1 MAGNIKGITI
11 EIGGDTQPLQTALK
25 GLNKQASEATKELRQ
40 IDKALK
46 FDTGNVTL
54 LTQKQEVLAKQVET
68 TKEKLATLRQA
79 QAQVEAQFK
88 AGNIGADQYRAF
100 QREVESTQTVLKGYE
115 SKLESV
121 NRALSENGAQVET
134 NQSKLNRL
142 QNEQAQ
148 LVSESEKLQS
158 SFKLQESALATTASE
173 ADKLALAQQKVA
185 SHSEILEKQIHN
197 LEQQLSLTK
206 SEYGENSVE
215 ANKLEKTLNETKTAY
230 NNLQNEMEELA
241 SSSASSKASLE
252 ETNSLLKADLL
263 MEFGDQ
269 LGELSQKLIDFGQQS
284 LDAFLEVDEG
294 MDIIVTKTG
303 ATGSALEEMTDIAKT
318 LATELPTDFNTAG
331 SAVGELNTQFGL
343 TGDALKSASTQL
355 IQFSEINGSDVT
367 SSAISAKQAI
377 EAYGLEATDLS
388 SVLDTVTYTSQSTG
402 VGVQELMDKAVAGAP
417 QIKALGLS
425 FDEGVTL
432 MGQFEK
438 AGIDSSAALSSLSK
452 AAVKYAG
459 DGLTLQ
465 EGLAGTI
472 EQIKT
477 STSETEALSL
487 ASEIFG
493 SKAAPRMVD
502 AIKRGALS
510 FEDLAGT
517 ADKAAG
523 IVTQTYEGTLDPI
536 DQFTTAQNTAKLA
549 MAEMGDAIAAT
560 LAPILE
566 ILASLLQAVA
576 TWFSG
581 LSEPVK
587 QFIVIVGSLVAA
599 LGLVLPI
606 FIALQAAAMAMG
618 TTIMGMITAAAPIV
632 GIILGVIAV
641 VALLVVGIQ
650 QLWQHHEG
658 FRTAVTE
665 IWNAIYAFLS
675 VIIQQISSFVM
686 SIWGTLTTWWTE
698 NQQLILNAANT
709 VWTAISTVIQTIMT
723 ILGPYLQA
731 SWENIKLIITTAW
744 DIIKVVVETAIN
756 VVLGIIKAVMQIIT
770 GDWSGAW
777 ETIKQV
783 VSTVWEAIKSLI
795 SIVLSAIAQFI
806 SNSWNGIKG
815 TMTNLLN
822 SIKSVVSNV
831 WNSIKST
838 ISSILSSI
846 GSTVS
851 SVWNGM
857 KATISGVLS
866 GISNTVS
873 SVWNGVKST
882 ITNAINGAKNAVS
895 SAINAITNA
904 INGAKNAVSSA
915 INAIKNLFNF
925 KIKWPH
931 IPLPHF
937 SVSGSANPLDWL
949 KGGLP
954 KISIQWYAKG
964 GILTKPTAFGMTGN
978 SLMVGG
984 EAGREAVLPLNNQTL
999 GSIGR
1004 SIAATMPSK
1013 GTTITVNITDVV
1025 IREEAD
1031 MKKLAD
1037 YVAGRLADEMARQA
1051 LLRGGTV

>member
-11 EIGGDTQPLQTALK
+11 EIGGDTQPLQNALK
-25 GLNKQASEATKELRQ
+25 GVNKQASEATKELRQ
-40 IDKALK
+40 IDKVLK

-54 LTQKQEVLAKQVET
+54 LPQKQEVLAKQVET

-100 QREVESTQTVLKGYE
+100 QREVESTQTVLKSYE

-121 NRALSENGAQVET
+121 NKALSENGAQVET

-148 LVSESEKLQS
+148 LVSESEKLNS
-158 SFKLQESALATTASE
+158 SFKLQESALGSTASE

-388 SVLDTVTYTSQSTG
+388 SVLDTVTYTSQATG

-438 AGIDSSAALSSLSK
+438 AGVDSSAALSSLSK

-523 IVTQTYEGTLDPI
+523 IVTQTYKGTLDPI

-549 MAEMGDAIAAT
+549 MAEMGDAIA
-560 LAPILE
+560 
-566 ILASLLQAVA
+566 
-576 TWFSG
+576 TWFSD

-632 GIILGVIAV
+632 GIILGVIAAI
-641 VALLVVGIQ
+641 ALLVVGIQ

-665 IWNAIYAFLS
+665 TWNAIYAFLS
-675 VIIQQISSFVM
+675 AIIQQISSFVM
-686 SIWGTLTTWWTE
+686 LIWGTLTTWWTE

-709 VWTAISTVIQTIMT
+709 MWTAISTVIQTIMT

-744 DIIKVVVETAIN
+744 DIIKLVVETAIN

-777 ETIKQV
+777 ETIKQI

-795 SIVLSAIAQFI
+795 SIVLTVIAQFI

-831 WNSIKST
+831 WNGIKST

-851 SVWNGM
+851 SIWNGM

-866 GISNTVS
+866 GISNTVT
-873 SVWNGVKST
+873 SVWNGVKAT
-882 ITNAINGAKNAVS
+882 
-895 SAINAITNA
+895 ITNA

-915 INAIKNLFNF
+915 INAIKNLFKF

-1004 SIAATMPSK
+1004 SIAATIPNK

-1051 LLRGGTV
+1051 LLRGGRV

>member
-806 SNSWNGIKG
+806 SNSWN
-815 TMTNLLN
+815 
-822 SIKSVVSNV
+822 
-831 WNSIKST
+831 SIKST

-882 ITNAINGAKNAVS
+882 
-895 SAINAITNA
+895 ITNA

>member
-11 EIGGDTQPLQTALK
+11 EIGGDTQPLQNALK
-25 GLNKQASEATKELRQ
+25 GVNKQASEATKELRQ

-142 QNEQAQ
+142 QNEQTQ
-148 LVSESEKLQS
+148 LVSESEKLTS
-158 SFKLQESALATTASE
+158 SYKLQESALATTASE
-173 ADKLALAQQKVA
+173 ADKLSLAQQKVA

-197 LEQQLSLTK
+197 LEQQLTLTK

-215 ANKLEKTLNETKTAY
+215 ANKLEKSLNETMIAY

-241 SSSASSKASLE
+241 SSSASSKATLE

-269 LGELSQKLIDFGQQS
+269 LGELSQKLIDFGQKS

-303 ATGSALEEMTDIAKT
+303 ATGSALEEMTGIAKN

-367 SSAISAKQAI
+367 SSAISANQAI

-388 SVLDTVTYTSQSTG
+388 RVLDTVTYTSQATG

-438 AGIDSSAALSSLSK
+438 AGVDSSAVLSSLSK
-452 AAVKYAG
+452 AAVTYAQE
-459 DGLTLQ
+459 GLTLQ

-472 EQIKT
+472 EQIQT

-566 ILASLLQAVA
+566 VLASLLQAVA

-587 QFIVIVGSLVAA
+587 QFIVIVGSLVTV

-606 FIALQAAAMAMG
+606 LIALQAAAMAMG
-618 TTIMGMITAAAPIV
+618 TTVMGMIAVAAPIV
-632 GIILGVIAV
+632 GMVLGIIAAIS
-641 VALLVVGIQ
+641 LLVVGIQ
-650 QLWQHHEG
+650 QLWQHNET
-658 FRTAVTE
+658 FRTVVTE
-665 IWNAIYAFLS
+665 VWNSIYTFLS
-675 VIIQQISSFVM
+675 VIIQQLSSFIMFV
-686 SIWGTLTTWWTE
+686 WGTLTTWWTE
-698 NQQLILNAANT
+698 NQQLILNATNT
-709 VWTAISTVIQTIMT
+709 VWTAISTVIQTIMS

-731 SWENIKLIITTAW
+731 SWENIKLMITTAW
-744 DIIKVVVETAIN
+744 DIIKLVVETAIN
-756 VVLGIIKAVMQIIT
+756 VVLGIIKAVMQVIT

-795 SIVLSAIAQFI
+795 SIVLSAIAQLI
-806 SNSWNGIKG
+806 SNTWNGIRG
-815 TMTNLLN
+815 
-822 SIKSVVSNV
+822 
-831 WNSIKST
+831 T
-838 ISSILSSI
+838 ISNLMSAIQGIITSIWSSIQSFIGAILSGIS
-846 GSTVS
+846 GTVS
-851 SVWNGM
+851 SVWNNM
-857 KATISGVLS
+857 KATISGVLN
-866 GISNTVS
+866 GISSTVS
-873 SVWNGVKST
+873 SIWNGIKNS
-882 ITNAINGAKNAVS
+882 ISNAINGARDAVS
-895 SAINAITNA
+895 N
-904 INGAKNAVSSA
+904 A

-925 KIKWPH
+925 QIRWPH

-937 SVSGSANPLDWL
+937 RVSGSPNPLDWL

-954 KISIQWYAKG
+954 SIGIDWYAKG
-964 GILTKPTAFGMTGN
+964 GILTKPTAFGMNGN

-984 EAGREAVLPLNNQTL
+984 EAGREAVLPLNDQTL
-999 GSIGR
+999 GAIGR
-1004 SIAATMPSK
+1004 GIAKTMT
-1013 GTTITVNITDVV
+1013 GTFPPIQITITGNSV
-1025 IREEAD
+1025 REETD
-1031 MKKLAD
+1031 LTKLAD
-1037 YVAGRLADEMARQA
+1037 MVGEKLLYELERQQG
-1051 LLRGGTV
+1051 LRGVRP

>member
-1 MAGNIKGITI
+1 YK
-11 EIGGDTQPLQTALK
+11 
-25 GLNKQASEATKELRQ
+25 
-40 IDKALK
+40 
-46 FDTGNVTL
+46 
-54 LTQKQEVLAKQVET
+54 
-68 TKEKLATLRQA
+68 
-79 QAQVEAQFK
+79 
-88 AGNIGADQYRAF
+88 
-100 QREVESTQTVLKGYE
+100 
-115 SKLESV
+115 
-121 NRALSENGAQVET
+121 
-134 NQSKLNRL
+134 
-142 QNEQAQ
+142 
-148 LVSESEKLQS
+148 
-158 SFKLQESALATTASE
+158 
-173 ADKLALAQQKVA
+173 
-185 SHSEILEKQIHN
+185 
-197 LEQQLSLTK
+197 
-206 SEYGENSVE
+206 
-215 ANKLEKTLNETKTAY
+215 
-230 NNLQNEMEELA
+230 
-241 SSSASSKASLE
+241 
-252 ETNSLLKADLL
+252 
-263 MEFGDQ
+263 
-269 LGELSQKLIDFGQQS
+269 
-284 LDAFLEVDEG
+284 
-294 MDIIVTKTG
+294 
-303 ATGSALEEMTDIAKT
+303 
-318 LATELPTDFNTAG
+318 
-331 SAVGELNTQFGL
+331 
-343 TGDALKSASTQL
+343 
-355 IQFSEINGSDVT
+355 
-367 SSAISAKQAI
+367 
-377 EAYGLEATDLS
+377 
-388 SVLDTVTYTSQSTG
+388 
-402 VGVQELMDKAVAGAP
+402 
-417 QIKALGLS
+417 
-425 FDEGVTL
+425 
-432 MGQFEK
+432 
-438 AGIDSSAALSSLSK
+438 
-452 AAVKYAG
+452 
-459 DGLTLQ
+459 
-465 EGLAGTI
+465 
-472 EQIKT
+472 
-477 STSETEALSL
+477 
-487 ASEIFG
+487 
-493 SKAAPRMVD
+493 
-502 AIKRGALS
+502 
-510 FEDLAGT
+510 
-517 ADKAAG
+517 
-523 IVTQTYEGTLDPI
+523 GTLDPI

-566 ILASLLQAVA
+566 VLASLLQAIA
-576 TWFSG
+576 TWFSD

-632 GIILGVIAV
+632 GIILGVIAAI
-641 VALLVVGIQ
+641 ALLVVGIQ

-665 IWNAIYAFLS
+665 TWNAIYAFLS
-675 VIIQQISSFVM
+675 AIIQQISSFVM
-686 SIWGTLTTWWTE
+686 LIWGTLTTWWTE

-709 VWTAISTVIQTIMT
+709 MWTAISTVIQTIMT

-744 DIIKVVVETAIN
+744 DIIKLVVETAIN

-777 ETIKQV
+777 ETIKQI

-795 SIVLSAIAQFI
+795 SIVLTVIAQFI

-831 WNSIKST
+831 WNGIKST

-851 SVWNGM
+851 SIWNGM

-866 GISNTVS
+866 GISNTVT
-873 SVWNGVKST
+873 SVWNGVKAT
-882 ITNAINGAKNAVS
+882 
-895 SAINAITNA
+895 ITNA

-915 INAIKNLFNF
+915 INAIKNLFKF

-1004 SIAATMPSK
+1004 SIAATIPNK

-1051 LLRGGTV
+1051 LLRGGRV

>member
-11 EIGGDTQPLQTALK
+11 EIGGDTQPLQNALK
-25 GLNKQASEATKELRQ
+25 GVNKQASEATKELRQ

-121 NRALSENGAQVET
+121 NKALSDNGTQVES
-134 NQSKLNRL
+134 NRSKLNRL

-148 LVSESEKLQS
+148 LVSESEKLNS

-215 ANKLEKTLNETKTAY
+215 ANKLEKTLNETKTSY
-230 NNLQNEMEELA
+230 NNLQNEMEGLA

-303 ATGSALEEMTDIAKT
+303 ATGSALEEMTDITKT

-388 SVLDTVTYTSQSTG
+388 SVLDTVTYTSQATG

-438 AGIDSSAALSSLSK
+438 AGVDSSAALSSLSK

-472 EQIKT
+472 GQIKA

-587 QFIVIVGSLVAA
+587 QFIVIVGSLVVA

-618 TTIMGMITAAAPIV
+618 TTIMGMIAVAAPIV

-675 VIIQQISSFVM
+675 VIIQQISSFIM

-698 NQQLILNAANT
+698 NQQLILEAANT

-756 VVLGIIKAVMQIIT
+756 VLLGIIKAVMQIIT

-795 SIVLSAIAQFI
+795 SIVLNAIAQFI

-831 WNSIKST
+831 WNGIKST

-846 GSTVS
+846 SSTVS
-851 SVWNGM
+851 S
-857 KATISGVLS
+857 I
-866 GISNTVS
+866 
-873 SVWNGVKST
+873 WNGVKST
-882 ITNAINGAKNAVS
+882 
-895 SAINAITNA
+895 ITNA

-984 EAGREAVLPLNNQTL
+984 EAGREAVLPLNDQTL
-999 GSIGR
+999 GAIGR
-1004 SIAATMPSK
+1004 GIAKTMTGILPPIQI
-1013 GTTITVNITDVV
+1013 TITGNSVREDV
-1025 IREEAD
+1025 D
-1031 MKKLAD
+1031 LTKLAD
-1037 YVAGRLADEMARQA
+1037 MVGEKLLYELERQQG
-1051 LLRGGTV
+1051 LRGVRS

>member
-11 EIGGDTQPLQTALK
+11 EIGGDTQPLQNALK
-25 GLNKQASEATKELRQ
+25 GVNKQASEATKELRQ

-148 LVSESEKLQS
+148 LVSESEKLNS
-158 SFKLQESALATTASE
+158 SFKLQESALGSTASE
-173 ADKLALAQQKVA
+173 ADKLALAEQKVA

-206 SEYGENSVE
+206 SEYGENSIE

-367 SSAISAKQAI
+367 SSALSAKQAI

-388 SVLDTVTYTSQSTG
+388 SVLDTVTYTSQATG
-402 VGVQELMDKAVAGAP
+402 VGVQELMDKAVVGAP

-438 AGIDSSAALSSLSK
+438 AGVDSSAALSK

-465 EGLAGTI
+465 DGLAGTI

-549 MAEMGDAIAAT
+549 MAEIGDAIAAT

-606 FIALQAAAMAMG
+606 FIALQAATMAMG
-618 TTIMGMITAAAPIV
+618 TTIMGVVTAAAPIV
-632 GIILGVIAV
+632 GIILGVIAAI
-641 VALLVVGIQ
+641 ALLVVGIQ

-795 SIVLSAIAQFI
+795 SIVLNAIAQFI

-822 SIKSVVSNV
+822 SIKGVVSNV
-831 WNSIKST
+831 WNGIEST

-857 KATISGVLS
+857 KATISGVLN

-882 ITNAINGAKNAVS
+882 ITI
-895 SAINAITNA
+895 A

-964 GILTKPTAFGMTGN
+964 GILTKPTAFGMTGD

-1004 SIAATMPSK
+1004 SIAATMPNK
-1013 GTTITVNITDVV
+1013 GTSITVNITDVV

-1037 YVAGRLADEMARQA
+1037 YVAGRLADEMNRQA

>member
-11 EIGGDTQPLQTALK
+11 EIGGDTQPLQNALK
-25 GLNKQASEATKELRQ
+25 GVNKQASEATKELRQ

-121 NRALSENGAQVET
+121 NRAFSENGAQVET

-148 LVSESEKLQS
+148 LVSESEKLNS

-206 SEYGENSVE
+206 SEYGENSIE

-388 SVLDTVTYTSQSTG
+388 SVLDTVTYTSQATG

-438 AGIDSSAALSSLSK
+438 AGVDSSAALSSLSK

-459 DGLTLQ
+459 EGLTLQ

-536 DQFTTAQNTAKLA
+536 DKFTTAQNTAKLA

-618 TTIMGMITAAAPIV
+618 TTIMGVVTAAAPIV
-632 GIILGVIAV
+632 GIILGVIAAI
-641 VALLVVGIQ
+641 ALLVVGIQ

-756 VVLGIIKAVMQIIT
+756 VVLGIIEAVMQIIT

-846 GSTVS
+846 GATVS

-882 ITNAINGAKNAVS
+882 
-895 SAINAITNA
+895 ITNA

-1004 SIAATMPSK
+1004 SIAATMPNK

-1051 LLRGGTV
+1051 LLRGGTA

>member
-11 EIGGDTQPLQTALK
+11 EIGGDTHPLQNALK
-25 GLNKQASEATKELRQ
+25 GVNKQASEATKELRQ

-79 QAQVEAQFK
+79 QSQVEAQFK
-88 AGNIGADQYRAF
+88 SGNIGADQYRAF
-100 QREVESTQTVLKGYE
+100 QREVEGTQTVLKGYE

-148 LVSESEKLQS
+148 LVSESEKLNS

-173 ADKLALAQQKVA
+173 ADKLALAQQKVT

-215 ANKLEKTLNETKTAY
+215 ANKLEKTLNETKIAY
-230 NNLQNEMEELA
+230 NNLQNKMKELA
-241 SSSASSKASLE
+241 SSSATSKASLE
-252 ETNSLLKADLL
+252 ETNNLLKADLL

-388 SVLDTVTYTSQSTG
+388 SVLDTVTYTSQATG

-417 QIKALGLS
+417 QIKAFGLS

-438 AGIDSSAALSSLSK
+438 AGVDSSAALSSLS
-452 AAVKYAG
+452 
-459 DGLTLQ
+459 
-465 EGLAGTI
+465 
-472 EQIKT
+472 
-477 STSETEALSL
+477 
-487 ASEIFG
+487 
-493 SKAAPRMVD
+493 
-502 AIKRGALS
+502 
-510 FEDLAGT
+510 
-517 ADKAAG
+517 KAAG

-536 DQFTTAQNTAKLA
+536 DKFTTAQNTAKLA
-549 MAEMGDAIAAT
+549 MAEMGDANAAT

-587 QFIVIVGSLVAA
+587 QFIVIVGSLVSA

-606 FIALQAAAMAMG
+606 FIALQAAATAMG
-618 TTIMGMITAAAPIV
+618 TTIMGMITTAAPIV

-756 VVLGIIKAVMQIIT
+756 VVLGIIKAVMQLIT

-777 ETIKQV
+777 EAIKQV

-795 SIVLSAIAQFI
+795 SIVLSAIVQFI

-882 ITNAINGAKNAVS
+882 ITNAINGSKKY
-895 SAINAITNA
+895 
-904 INGAKNAVSSA
+904 G
-915 INAIKNLFNF
+915 LFS
-925 KIKWPH
+925 H
-931 IPLPHF
+931 QCH
-937 SVSGSANPLDWL
+937 
-949 KGGLP
+949 
-954 KISIQWYAKG
+954 
-964 GILTKPTAFGMTGN
+964 
-978 SLMVGG
+978 
-984 EAGREAVLPLNNQTL
+984 
-999 GSIGR
+999 
-1004 SIAATMPSK
+1004 
-1013 GTTITVNITDVV
+1013 
-1025 IREEAD
+1025 
-1031 MKKLAD
+1031 
-1037 YVAGRLADEMARQA
+1037 
-1051 LLRGGTV
+1051 

>member
-11 EIGGDTQPLQTALK
+11 EIGGDTQPLQNALK
-25 GLNKQASEATKELRQ
+25 GVNKQASEATKELRQ

-121 NRALSENGAQVET
+121 NKALSDNGTQVES
-134 NQSKLNRL
+134 NRSKLNRL

-148 LVSESEKLQS
+148 LVSESEKLNS

-215 ANKLEKTLNETKTAY
+215 ANKLEKTLNETKTSY
-230 NNLQNEMEELA
+230 NNLQNEMEGLA

-284 LDAFLEVDEG
+284 LDAFLKVDEG

-388 SVLDTVTYTSQSTG
+388 SVLDTVTYTSQATG

-438 AGIDSSAALSSLSK
+438 AGVDSSAALSSLSK

-472 EQIKT
+472 GQIKA

-523 IVTQTYEGTLDPI
+523 IVTRTYEGTLDPI
-536 DQFTTAQNTAKLA
+536 DKFTTAQNTAKLA
-549 MAEMGDAIAAT
+549 MAEIGDAIAAT

-618 TTIMGMITAAAPIV
+618 TTVMGMITAAAPIV

-698 NQQLILNAANT
+698 NQQLILKAANT

-756 VVLGIIKAVMQIIT
+756 VLLGIIKAVMQIIT
-770 GDWSGAW
+770 GDWSGTW

-795 SIVLSAIAQFI
+795 SIVLNAIAQFI
-806 SNSWNGIKG
+806 SNSWNGIK
-815 TMTNLLN
+815 
-822 SIKSVVSNV
+822 
-831 WNSIKST
+831 ST

-846 GSTVS
+846 SSTVS
-851 SVWNGM
+851 SIWNGM

-866 GISNTVS
+866 GISSAVS

-882 ITNAINGAKNAVS
+882 
-895 SAINAITNA
+895 ITNA

-1004 SIAATMPSK
+1004 SIAATIPNK

-1037 YVAGRLADEMARQA
+1037 YVAGQLADEMTRQA

>member
-11 EIGGDTQPLQTALK
+11 EIGGDTQPLQNALK
-25 GLNKQASEATKELRQ
+25 GVNKQASEATKELRQ

-121 NRALSENGAQVET
+121 NKALSDNGTQVES
-134 NQSKLNRL
+134 NRSKLNRL

-148 LVSESEKLQS
+148 LVSESEKLNS

-197 LEQQLSLTK
+197 LGQQLSLTK

-215 ANKLEKTLNETKTAY
+215 ANKLEKTLNETKTSY
-230 NNLQNEMEELA
+230 NNLQNEMEGLA

-388 SVLDTVTYTSQSTG
+388 SVLDTVTYTSQATG

-438 AGIDSSAALSSLSK
+438 AGVDSSAALSSLSK

-472 EQIKT
+472 GQIKA

-523 IVTQTYEGTLDPI
+523 IVTRTYEGMLDPI
-536 DQFTTAQNTAKLA
+536 DKFTTAQNTAKLA
-549 MAEMGDAIAAT
+549 MAEIGDAIAAT

-698 NQQLILNAANT
+698 NQQLILKAANT

-756 VVLGIIKAVMQIIT
+756 VLLGIIKAVMQIIT
-770 GDWSGAW
+770 GDWSGTW

-795 SIVLSAIAQFI
+795 SIVLNAIAQFI
-806 SNSWNGIKG
+806 SNSWNGIK
-815 TMTNLLN
+815 
-822 SIKSVVSNV
+822 
-831 WNSIKST
+831 ST

-846 GSTVS
+846 SSTVS
-851 SVWNGM
+851 SIWNGM

-866 GISNTVS
+866 GISSAVS

-882 ITNAINGAKNAVS
+882 
-895 SAINAITNA
+895 ITNA

-1004 SIAATMPSK
+1004 SIAATMPNK

-1037 YVAGRLADEMARQA
+1037 YVAGQLADEMTRQA

>member
-641 VALLVVGIQ
+641 VARVVGIQ

-895 SAINAITNA
+895 SAINAI
-904 INGAKNAVSSA
+904 
-915 INAIKNLFNF
+915 KNLFNF

>member
-11 EIGGDTQPLQTALK
+11 EIGGDTQPLQNALK
-25 GLNKQASEATKELRQ
+25 GVNKQASEATKELRQ
-40 IDKALK
+40 IDKVLK

-54 LTQKQEVLAKQVET
+54 LPQKQEVLAKQVET

-100 QREVESTQTVLKGYE
+100 QREVESTQTVLKSYE

-121 NRALSENGAQVET
+121 NKALSENGAQVET

-148 LVSESEKLQS
+148 LVSESEKLNS
-158 SFKLQESALATTASE
+158 SFKLQESALGSTASE

-388 SVLDTVTYTSQSTG
+388 SVLDTVTYTSQATG

-438 AGIDSSAALSSLSK
+438 AGVDSSAALSSLSK

-493 SKAAPRMVD
+493 SKAAP
-502 AIKRGALS
+502 
-510 FEDLAGT
+510 
-517 ADKAAG
+517 
-523 IVTQTYEGTLDPI
+523 
-536 DQFTTAQNTAKLA
+536 
-549 MAEMGDAIAAT
+549 
-560 LAPILE
+560 
-566 ILASLLQAVA
+566 
-576 TWFSG
+576 
-581 LSEPVK
+581 
-587 QFIVIVGSLVAA
+587 
-599 LGLVLPI
+599 
-606 FIALQAAAMAMG
+606 
-618 TTIMGMITAAAPIV
+618 IV
-632 GIILGVIAV
+632 GIILGVIAAI
-641 VALLVVGIQ
+641 ALLVVGIQ

-665 IWNAIYAFLS
+665 TWNAIYAFLS
-675 VIIQQISSFVM
+675 AIIQQISSFVM
-686 SIWGTLTTWWTE
+686 LIWGTLTTWWTE

-709 VWTAISTVIQTIMT
+709 MWTAISTVIQTIMT

-744 DIIKVVVETAIN
+744 DIIKLVVETAIN

-777 ETIKQV
+777 ETIKQI

-795 SIVLSAIAQFI
+795 SIVLTVIAQFI

-831 WNSIKST
+831 WNGIKST

-851 SVWNGM
+851 SIWNGM

-866 GISNTVS
+866 GISNTVT
-873 SVWNGVKST
+873 SVWNGVKAT
-882 ITNAINGAKNAVS
+882 
-895 SAINAITNA
+895 ITNA

-915 INAIKNLFNF
+915 INAIKNLFKF

-1004 SIAATMPSK
+1004 SIAATIPNK

-1051 LLRGGTV
+1051 LLRGGRV

>member
-11 EIGGDTQPLQTALK
+11 EIGGDTQPLQNALK
-25 GLNKQASEATKELRQ
+25 GVNKQASEATKELRQ

-121 NRALSENGAQVET
+121 NKALSDNGTQVES
-134 NQSKLNRL
+134 NRSKLNRL

-148 LVSESEKLQS
+148 LVSESEKLNS

-197 LEQQLSLTK
+197 LGQQLSLTK

-215 ANKLEKTLNETKTAY
+215 ANKLEKTLNETKTSY
-230 NNLQNEMEELA
+230 NNLQNEMEGLA

-388 SVLDTVTYTSQSTG
+388 SVLDTVTYTSQATG

-438 AGIDSSAALSSLSK
+438 AGVDSSAALSSLSK

-472 EQIKT
+472 GQIKA

-523 IVTQTYEGTLDPI
+523 IVTRTYEGTLDPI
-536 DQFTTAQNTAKLA
+536 DKFTTAQNTAKLA
-549 MAEMGDAIAAT
+549 MAEIGDAIAAT

-698 NQQLILNAANT
+698 NQQLILKAANT

-756 VVLGIIKAVMQIIT
+756 VLLGIIKAVMRIIT
-770 GDWSGAW
+770 GDWSGTW

-795 SIVLSAIAQFI
+795 SIVLNAIAQFI
-806 SNSWNGIKG
+806 SNSWNGIK
-815 TMTNLLN
+815 
-822 SIKSVVSNV
+822 
-831 WNSIKST
+831 ST

-846 GSTVS
+846 SSTVS
-851 SVWNGM
+851 SIWNGM

-866 GISNTVS
+866 GISSAVS

-882 ITNAINGAKNAVS
+882 
-895 SAINAITNA
+895 ITNA

-1004 SIAATMPSK
+1004 SIAATMPNK

-1037 YVAGRLADEMARQA
+1037 YVAGQLADEMTRQA

>member
-11 EIGGDTQPLQTALK
+11 EIGGDTQPLQNALK
-25 GLNKQASEATKELRQ
+25 GVNKQASEATKELRQ

-121 NRALSENGAQVET
+121 NKALSDNGTQVES
-134 NQSKLNRL
+134 NRSKLNRL

-148 LVSESEKLQS
+148 LVSESEKLNS

-215 ANKLEKTLNETKTAY
+215 ANKLEKTLNETKTSY
-230 NNLQNEMEELA
+230 NNLQNEMEGLA

-388 SVLDTVTYTSQSTG
+388 SVLDTVTYTSQATG

-438 AGIDSSAALSSLSK
+438 AGVDSSAALSSLSK

-465 EGLAGTI
+465 EGLDGTI
-472 EQIKT
+472 GQIKA

-523 IVTQTYEGTLDPI
+523 IVTRTYEGTLDPI
-536 DQFTTAQNTAKLA
+536 DKFTTAQNTAKLA
-549 MAEMGDAIAAT
+549 MAEIGDAIAAT
-560 LAPILE
+560 LAPFLE
-566 ILASLLQAVA
+566 VLASLLQAVA

-698 NQQLILNAANT
+698 NQQLILKAANT

-756 VVLGIIKAVMQIIT
+756 VILGIIKAVMQIIT
-770 GDWSGAW
+770 GDWSGTW

-795 SIVLSAIAQFI
+795 SIVLNAIAQFI
-806 SNSWNGIKG
+806 SNSWNGIK
-815 TMTNLLN
+815 
-822 SIKSVVSNV
+822 
-831 WNSIKST
+831 ST

-846 GSTVS
+846 SSTVS
-851 SVWNGM
+851 SIWNGM

-866 GISNTVS
+866 GISSAVS

-882 ITNAINGAKNAVS
+882 
-895 SAINAITNA
+895 ITNA

-1004 SIAATMPSK
+1004 SIAATMPNK

-1037 YVAGRLADEMARQA
+1037 YVAGQLADEMTRQA

>member
-25 GLNKQASEATKELRQ
+25 GVNKQASEATKELRQ

-343 TGDALKSASTQL
+343 TGDALKSAATQL

-425 FDEGVTL
+425 FDEGITL

-438 AGIDSSAALSSLSK
+438 AGVDSSAALSSLSK
-452 AAVKYAG
+452 ASVKYAG

-523 IVTQTYEGTLDPI
+523 IVTQTYEGTLDPV
-536 DQFTTAQNTAKLA
+536 DKFTTAQNTAKLA

-566 ILASLLQAVA
+566 VIASLLQAVA

-606 FIALQAAAMAMG
+606 FIVLQAAAMAMG

-665 IWNAIYAFLS
+665 IWNAIYAFLT

-686 SIWGTLTTWWTE
+686 SIWGTLITWWTE
-698 NQQLILNAANT
+698 NQQLILNATNT

-723 ILGPYLQA
+723 ILAPYLQA

-744 DIIKVVVETAIN
+744 DIIKVVVET
-756 VVLGIIKAVMQIIT
+756 
-770 GDWSGAW
+770 
-777 ETIKQV
+777 
-783 VSTVWEAIKSLI
+783 
-795 SIVLSAIAQFI
+795 
-806 SNSWNGIKG
+806 
-815 TMTNLLN
+815 
-822 SIKSVVSNV
+822 
-831 WNSIKST
+831 
-838 ISSILSSI
+838 
-846 GSTVS
+846 
-851 SVWNGM
+851 
-857 KATISGVLS
+857 
-866 GISNTVS
+866 
-873 SVWNGVKST
+873 
-882 ITNAINGAKNAVS
+882 
-895 SAINAITNA
+895 
-904 INGAKNAVSSA
+904 A

-984 EAGREAVLPLNNQTL
+984 EAGHEAVLPLNNQTL
-999 GSIGR
+999 GSIGS
-1004 SIAATMPSK
+1004 SIAATMPNK

-1037 YVAGRLADEMARQA
+1037 YVAGRLAAEMARQA
-1051 LLRGGTV
+1051 LLRGGRV

>member
-11 EIGGDTQPLQTALK
+11 EIGGDTQPLQNALK
-25 GLNKQASEATKELRQ
+25 GVNKQASEATKELRQ

-121 NRALSENGAQVET
+121 NKALSDNGTQVES
-134 NQSKLNRL
+134 NRSKLNRL

-148 LVSESEKLQS
+148 LVSESEKLNS

-197 LEQQLSLTK
+197 LGQQLSLTK

-215 ANKLEKTLNETKTAY
+215 ANKLEKTLNETKTSY
-230 NNLQNEMEELA
+230 NNLQNEMEGLA

-388 SVLDTVTYTSQSTG
+388 SVLDTVTYTSQATG

-438 AGIDSSAALSSLSK
+438 AGVDSSAALSSLSK

-472 EQIKT
+472 GQIKA

-523 IVTQTYEGTLDPI
+523 IVTRTYEGTLDPI
-536 DQFTTAQNTAKLA
+536 DKFTTAQNTAKLA
-549 MAEMGDAIAAT
+549 MAEIGDAIAAT
-560 LAPILE
+560 LAPFLE
-566 ILASLLQAVA
+566 VLASLLQAVA

-698 NQQLILNAANT
+698 NQQLILKAANT

-756 VVLGIIKAVMQIIT
+756 VILGIIKAVMQIIT
-770 GDWSGAW
+770 GDWSGTW

-795 SIVLSAIAQFI
+795 SIVLNAIAQFI
-806 SNSWNGIKG
+806 SNSWNGIK
-815 TMTNLLN
+815 
-822 SIKSVVSNV
+822 
-831 WNSIKST
+831 ST

-846 GSTVS
+846 SSTVS
-851 SVWNGM
+851 SIWNGM

-866 GISNTVS
+866 GISSAVS

-882 ITNAINGAKNAVS
+882 
-895 SAINAITNA
+895 ITNA

-1004 SIAATMPSK
+1004 SIAATMPNK